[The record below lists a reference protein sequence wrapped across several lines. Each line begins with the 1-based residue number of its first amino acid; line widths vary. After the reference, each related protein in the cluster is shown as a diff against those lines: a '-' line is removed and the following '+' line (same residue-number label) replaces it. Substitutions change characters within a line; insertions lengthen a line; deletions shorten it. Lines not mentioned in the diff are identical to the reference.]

1 MMNTSEDTLARDE
14 IITES
19 GRVFRPA
26 HKELL
31 ESLPPD
37 MVQELARRR
46 MKDIERIKGICQT
59 EASGKAA
66 PTA

>member
-1 MMNTSEDTLARDE
+1 MNTSKNISVLDEDA

-26 HKELL
+26 HKDLL

-37 MVQELARRR
+37 MVKELARRR
-46 MKDIERIKGICQT
+46 LEDMSVSRIGVPKKS
-59 EASGKAA
+59 A
-66 PTA
+66 

>member
-1 MMNTSEDTLARDE
+1 MNTLDNTLAKDE
-14 IITES
+14 IVTES

-26 HKELL
+26 HKDLL

-46 MKDIERIKGICQT
+46 MKDIERIKDKRKDEG
-59 EASGKAA
+59 
-66 PTA
+66 

>member
-1 MMNTSEDTLARDE
+1 M
-14 IITES
+14 TES

-59 EASGKAA
+59 EASENAA

>member
-1 MMNTSEDTLARDE
+1 VKDE

-19 GRVFRPA
+19 GRIFRPA

-37 MVQELARRR
+37 MVQELARRK
-46 MKDIERIKGICQT
+46 MNDIERIKGNQSREIPQR
-59 EASGKAA
+59 
-66 PTA
+66 P

>member
-1 MMNTSEDTLARDE
+1 MMNTSEVTQALDE
-14 IITES
+14 ITSES

-46 MKDIERIKGICQT
+46 MKDIER
-59 EASGKAA
+59 
-66 PTA
+66 